1 MATRR
6 NVGLRRAL
14 GAIAAASIAQLV
26 QQAATQYGLDPGM
39 VLRLAQTESNLNPN
53 AVSPAGAK
61 GVMQLLDSTAA
72 ALGVSNVFDPV
83 QNIGAGVRYL
93 AQLISQFGDLVE
105 GVAAYNW
112 GPGNVSNAVARY
124 GADWLSHAPAE
135 TQNYVQRILGVT
147 APPPADTSQPPPLT
161 IDATTGQVIPDTTD
175 VTALPDVTP
184 AMFAG
189 LTPAQI
195 LVLTGLAVGAYLLS
209 DLLTG
214 D

>member
-1 MATRR
+1 LSRKLSR
-6 NVGLRRAL
+6 LGRAL
-14 GAIAAASIAQLV
+14 GAVAAASIAQLV

-72 ALGVSNVFDPV
+72 ALGVSNPFDPT
-83 QNIGAGVRYL
+83 QNISAGVRYL

-124 GADWLSHAPAE
+124 GADWLGHAPAE

-147 APPPADTSQPPPLT
+147 PPPPDTSTPPVT
-161 IDATTGQVIPDTTD
+161 IDAATGQVIPDTTD
-175 VTALPDVTP
+175 VTALPP
-184 AMFAG
+184 AIAYASG
-189 LTPAQI
+189 LTQNQI
-195 LVLTGLAVGAYLLS
+195 LVLTGLAVGAYLLA
-209 DLLTG
+209 DLLTS